1 MYELVKKH
9 TYTGFPV
16 TCQIRGIL
24 VVVFFLGG
32 SKFYG
37 FSIQTTLI
45 GAVARYSTFMTP
57 ETTCISYIYFF
68 VLVKP

>member
-1 MYELVKKH
+1 MNELVKNIH
-9 TYTGFPV
+9 TGFPV

-37 FSIQTTLI
+37 FSIQTSLI
-45 GAVARYSTFMTP
+45 GAVARYLLNFYDP
-57 ETTCISYIYFF
+57 
-68 VLVKP
+68 